1 MMKKHIILILF
12 CIANLYIMNGQNDY
26 QSNWKQVEEFDRK
39 GLPKSALEVIE
50 TIYKQAK
57 KEKND
62 NQEIKAFL
70 YKSRYLLTLEEY
82 AQLTIISD
90 LKNEIGQS
98 TFPKKNILESILANL
113 YWQYFQQNRWRFYNR
128 TQTAAKVD
136 QQDFRTWDLETLF
149 AEVHLHFQ
157 NTIKNGV

>member
-62 NQEIKAFL
+62 KT
-70 YKSRYLLTLEEY
+70 K
-82 AQLTIISD
+82 
-90 LKNEIGQS
+90 
-98 TFPKKNILESILANL
+98 
-113 YWQYFQQNRWRFYNR
+113 
-128 TQTAAKVD
+128 
-136 QQDFRTWDLETLF
+136 
-149 AEVHLHFQ
+149 
-157 NTIKNGV
+157 